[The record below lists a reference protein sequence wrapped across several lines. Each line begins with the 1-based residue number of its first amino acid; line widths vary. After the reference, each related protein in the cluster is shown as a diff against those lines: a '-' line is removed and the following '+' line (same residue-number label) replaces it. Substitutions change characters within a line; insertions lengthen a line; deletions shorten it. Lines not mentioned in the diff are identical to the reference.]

1 MPCCTPGETFPDLTL
16 TVPGGQTVLLPG
28 AFAGRFG
35 VVLFY
40 RGSWCPYCNA
50 QLHAFQRASGTL
62 ASLSVQVAALSVDDE
77 ASTADLIAKHHLT
90 YPVGFGPTP
99 ARSRTWPA
107 PSSTRTRCTCSPPA
121 SSSTRQATSWSAS
134 TPAEPSAG
142 SSPRTSPASSATCA
156 TTPRHRPRR
165 QESHT
170 ERQCLAAAAG
180 CKRNVPVIALAS
192 PGDRCYETLPG
203 RQDPGAAPPLGR
215 PSADSK
221 GGEEA
226 DSQAAC
232 PPGIPG
238 SRPGHLSRRRLT
250 VSPFHR

>member
-90 YPVGFGPTP
+90 YPVG
-99 ARSRTWPA
+99 
-107 PSSTRTRCTCSPPA
+107 
-121 SSSTRQATSWSAS
+121 
-134 TPAEPSAG
+134 
-142 SSPRTSPASSATCA
+142 
-156 TTPRHRPRR
+156 
-165 QESHT
+165 
-170 ERQCLAAAAG
+170 
-180 CKRNVPVIALAS
+180 
-192 PGDRCYETLPG
+192 
-203 RQDPGAAPPLGR
+203 R